1 MLNLPIA
8 MLTKKWRFLMT
19 VLCFLLLGAQTQ
31 PQPDQPR
38 LVSPLPGAA
47 LQGSVTVSGFTDLPD
62 FQSAEV
68 SFSYMSSQPES
79 WFLIKQLLAPD
90 KEGPL
95 TVWDTTT
102 IADGNYRLRLQVFLT
117 TGKMVE
123 TSISSLRVRNYSA
136 VETNTPTSL
145 NAQAATRPP
154 LPPTSIPLTST
165 PRSTPTP
172 LRPNPAQVQPSNLV
186 DSLGLGVGITVLLFI
201 LLALYQAAHHQGRSG

>member
-1 MLNLPIA
+1 
-8 MLTKKWRFLMT
+8 MT

-38 LVSPLPGAA
+38 LVSPFPGSA

-68 SFSYMSSQPES
+68 SFSYTGSQPES
-79 WFLIKQLLAPD
+79 WFLIQQLLAPV